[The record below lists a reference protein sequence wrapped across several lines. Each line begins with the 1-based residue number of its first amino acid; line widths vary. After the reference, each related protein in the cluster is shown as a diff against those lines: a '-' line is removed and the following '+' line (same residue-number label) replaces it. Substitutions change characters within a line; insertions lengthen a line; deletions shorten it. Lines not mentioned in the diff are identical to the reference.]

1 MPDPAPASP
10 SSAQAPPAAA
20 LPEGGGAD
28 QGLRIEQG
36 FVGSS
41 LNTSRAQRIQQAL
54 NAAVAEV
61 GEVSPEQR
69 AAEMAGTQPKHEKT
83 AEATEEEPA
92 EPKEAAP
99 EKAKGEKKPK
109 AEAKTEPEA
118 PPEAVPGVHELVHE
132 RRKLRTNFENKHRQL
147 EADYQGRLAQLQQ
160 HAQRLQPLHEAGESL
175 LAGDFDGFAAAVGKA
190 KGLTEVTDW
199 NSLVNEATKV
209 AGNPMYREVRTLKE
223 QQRAAQEQLQRQQQ
237 AALQQ
242 QQQQARAQQEQQWVA
257 SIADD
262 LTSDEDPAVSEIVDI
277 DPAFAQ
283 HVYGTQK
290 AHHSEAG
297 EILPAREAAEK
308 VLAPLW
314 KNVKAWNDFFT
325 KHAASP
331 FIQKITGVRPAP
343 KKAEK
348 GTASPN
354 GESGTTDR
362 NGVRQRAAKP
372 PPAVSQNRTAEA
384 TAQAPMSRDALKRM
398 WAEKMNATTN
408 RANSGEAL
416 PD

>member
-1 MPDPAPASP
+1 MPDPAPAT
-10 SSAQAPPAAA
+10 PAAPQTA
-20 LPEGGGAD
+20 PASPEAAEPD

-41 LNTSRAQRIQQAL
+41 FNTPRAKRIEQAL
-54 NAAVAEV
+54 ASAVAEV

-69 AAEMAGTQPKHEKT
+69 ASEMAGERPARKET
-83 AEATEEEPA
+83 EATEEEAA
-92 EPKEAAP
+92 ETQEAAP
-99 EKAKGEKKPK
+99 PAPAKGKGKAK
-109 AEAKTEPEA
+109 AEPEA
-118 PPEAVPGVHELVHE
+118 PAPPAETVPGVHELVHE
-132 RRKLRTNFENKHRQL
+132 RRKLRTGYETKHKQL
-147 EADYQGRLAQLQQ
+147 EADYQGRLANLQQ
-160 HAQRLQPLHEAGESL
+160 HAQRLQPLHEAGEAL
-175 LAGDFDGFAAAVGKA
+175 MAGDFDGFAAQVGKA

-223 QQRAAQEQLQRQQQ
+223 QQRIRDEQIQRHQQ
-237 AALQQ
+237 AQQQQ
-242 QQQQARAQQEQQWVA
+242 QQQQARAAQEQQWVS

-262 LTSDEDPAVSEIVDI
+262 LTSDEDPAVGEII
-277 DPAFAQ
+277 DLDPQFAQ

-290 AHHSEAG
+290 SHHSQAG

-314 KNVKAWNDFFT
+314 KNVSAWNAFFT

-343 KKAEK
+343 SKKADK

-362 NGVRQRAAKP
+362 NGVRQRVAKP
-372 PPAVSQNRTAEA
+372 PPAVSQNRTAEPA
-384 TAQAPMSRDALKRM
+384 AQVPMSRDAIKRQ
-398 WAEKMNATTN
+398 WAERMNAATN
-408 RANSGEAL
+408 RANSWEQ
-416 PD
+416 PPE

>member
-1 MPDPAPASP
+1 MPDPAPATAP
-10 SSAQAPPAAA
+10 TSAAPQQPQA
-20 LPEGGGAD
+20 GGETVD
-28 QGLRIEQG
+28 QGLRLEQG
-36 FVGSS
+36 YVGSS

-69 AAEMAGTQPKHEKT
+69 AAEMAGERPRHEKE
-83 AEATEEEPA
+83 AEATEEESA

-99 EKAKGEKKPK
+99 AKEKAK
-109 AEAKTEPEA
+109 AKVKEEPEA
-118 PPEAVPGVHELVHE
+118 APEPAESIPGVRELIHE
-132 RRKLRTNFENKHRQL
+132 RKKLRESHEKKARQL
-147 EADYQGRLAQLQQ
+147 ETDYQGRLANLQQ
-160 HAQRLQPLHEAGESL
+160 HAQRLQPLHDAGEAL
-175 LAGDFDGFAAAVGKA
+175 LAGDFDGFAAAIGKA

-223 QQRAAQEQLQRQQQ
+223 QQRAAQEQLRRQQEQ
-237 AALQQ
+237 AQQQ
-242 QQQQARAQQEQQWVA
+242 QQQQARAAQEQQWVA

-262 LTSDEDPAVSEIVDI
+262 LTSDEDPAVSEIVDL
-277 DPAFAQ
+277 DPQFAN
-283 HVYGTQK
+283 HVYGTQR
-290 AHHSEAG
+290 AHHQESG

-314 KNVKAWNDFFT
+314 KNVSGWNAFFT

-343 KKAEK
+343 SKKAEK

-384 TAQAPMSRDALKRM
+384 SAQAPMSKEALKRSF
-398 WAEKMNATTN
+398 AQRMNATTN
-408 RANSGEAL
+408 SVASGDAM

>member
-10 SSAQAPPAAA
+10 AANQTPAAPA
-20 LPEGGGAD
+20 NPGGEAVD
-28 QGLRIEQG
+28 QGLHIEQG

-41 LNTSRAQRIQQAL
+41 LNTSRAQRIQQAM
-54 NAAVAEV
+54 NAAVSEV
-61 GEVSPEQR
+61 GVVSPEQR
-69 AAEMAGTQPKHEKT
+69 AAEMAGEQPRHEKG

-92 EPKEAAP
+92 EPQETAP
-99 EKAKGEKKPK
+99 AKAKGKK
-109 AEAKTEPEA
+109 EAKTEPEA
-118 PPEAVPGVHELVHE
+118 PAAPAETVPGVHELVHE
-132 RRKLRTNFENKHRQL
+132 RRKLRSSYEARNKQL
-147 EADYQGRLAQLQQ
+147 EADYQGRLANLQQ
-160 HAQRLQPLHEAGESL
+160 HATRLQPLHEAGESL
-175 LAGDFDGFAAAVGKA
+175 LAGDFDGFAAAIGKA

-223 QQRAAQEQLQRQQQ
+223 QQRASQELLQRQHQAAQQQ
-237 AALQQ
+237 A
-242 QQQQARAQQEQQWVA
+242 QQQARAAQEQQWVA

-262 LTSDEDPAVSEIVDI
+262 LTSDEDAAVSEIVDL
-277 DPAFAQ
+277 DPNFAQ
-283 HVYGTQK
+283 HIYGTQR
-290 AHHSEAG
+290 AHHGEAG

-314 KNVKAWNDFFT
+314 KNVSAWNAFFT

-343 KKAEK
+343 AKKADK

-384 TAQAPMSRDALKRM
+384 SAQGPMSGSAIKRLF
-398 WAEKMNATTN
+398 AERMNAATN
-408 RANSGEAL
+408 RANGDM
-416 PD
+416 PTD